1 MAKLFL
7 SIFCFSLPLIGLARP
22 DIEFKNFQEKL
33 NSNMQEVLEENPQ
46 MYEKK
51 DIHRKPASV
60 EKFEEDKT
68 INKLDGID
76 EQADTHLS
84 W

>member
-1 MAKLFL
+1 M
-7 SIFCFSLPLIGLARP
+7 FCFSLPLLGFSRP

-33 NSNMQEVLEENPQ
+33 NSNMHEVLEENPQ

-60 EKFEEDKT
+60 ERYEEDKT
-68 INKLDGID
+68 IDKLDGID